1 VLASSRAH
9 AEAALLDCDAAL
21 EMQSGNAKARFRR
34 AVALWRLGRVAEAK
48 RDAER
53 LSFAARSKEDEAEAS
68 TLMRTL
74 DTPYVCAA
82 LLCAS
87 KRDDEGEDDE
97 NSSDVSKE
105 AETTSVRGSGGAT
118 KNGGAGEKKKKDV
131 SLSRDASDS
140 LAGHLFLSATLS
152 EREEEARASFASPAA
167 ALVFGSREDAADG
180 VAAIGGEGDELYDLD

>member
-1 VLASSRAH
+1 
-9 AEAALLDCDAAL
+9 
-21 EMQSGNAKARFRR
+21 
-34 AVALWRLGRVAEAK
+34 LGRVAEAK

-74 DTPYVCAA
+74 EAPYVCAA
-82 LLCAS
+82 LSCAS

-97 NSSDVSKE
+97 NSSDDEVKE
-105 AETTSVRGSGGAT
+105 AETTSVRGSRGAT
-118 KNGGAGEKKKKDV
+118 QNGGAGEGEKKDV